1 MRVLQF
7 SQLGPPADVL
17 KLIETPPPAL
27 KRGQVLVHLTH
38 RPINPSDLLYIR
50 GVYGIKPRLPAVP
63 GFEGV
68 GHVDGVGEEVPDFQV
83 GDRVVPMGIAGTWQ
97 ESVIARPSQLV
108 RIPDD
113 VEDQVAAQ
121 LIVNPVTA
129 WVMVTRELAIKP
141 GEWLLQTAAGST
153 VGRIVLQM
161 AKLQGFKTINFVR
174 RREQVQELLDMGADA
189 VICTED
195 PDPVGEVMKLTGG
208 QGVTAAIDAVGG
220 QTGGRAAKCL
230 RQGGTM
236 LVYGLLSEER
246 IPLDPGDMIFKGSM
260 IRGFWLTQWYQKTRP
275 EEIHIVWEEIL
286 KMMAGGQ
293 LVPPVDAEYDLA
305 EFKTAIEHVER
316 AGRHGKVLLTG

>member
-7 SQLGPPADVL
+7 SSLGLPAEVL
-17 KLIETPPPAL
+17 TLIDIPPPVP

-68 GHVDGVGEEVPDFQV
+68 GHVDGVGEEVTDFQV
-83 GDRVVPMGIAGTWQ
+83 GDRVVPMGVAGTWQ

-129 WVMVTRELAIKP
+129 WVMVMRELAIKP
-141 GEWLLQTAAGST
+141 GDWLLQTAAGST
-153 VGRIVLQM
+153 VGRIVIQL
-161 AKLQGFKTINFVR
+161 AKQQGFKTINFVR
-174 RREQVQELLDMGADA
+174 RREQVQELLDLGADA

-195 PDPVGEVMKLTGG
+195 PDPVGEVMKITRG
-208 QGVTAAIDAVGG
+208 QGVRAAIDAVGG

-230 RQGGTM
+230 QQGGTM

-246 IPLDPGDMIFKGSM
+246 IPLDPGDMIFKESK
-260 IRGFWLTQWYQKTRP
+260 IRGFWLTQWYQRTRP
-275 EEIHIVWEEIL
+275 EEIRAVWNDLL
-286 KMMAGGQ
+286 KWMGGGQ

-305 EFKTAIEHVER
+305 EFKAAVEHAEHP
-316 AGRHGKVLLTG
+316 GRHGKVLLTG